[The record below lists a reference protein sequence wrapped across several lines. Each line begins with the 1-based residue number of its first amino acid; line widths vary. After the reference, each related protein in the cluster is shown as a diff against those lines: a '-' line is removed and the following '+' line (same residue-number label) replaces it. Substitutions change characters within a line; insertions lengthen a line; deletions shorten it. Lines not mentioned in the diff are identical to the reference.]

1 MSGHISSDHSRSASR
16 SSQTPRLSQG
26 QTRDSMPRHS
36 FGRTSRVSNPNV
48 FSDEYSLEPID
59 ADQIDRAPSPASIAS
74 STTLRSIHHPQK
86 TVSTATTENENPFG
100 DDARVSFEEAHRSS
114 LPQKGVGNFAN
125 NRNSVNSVNNSPFA
139 VQRNQSVSSRFSIP
153 RALSPYTG
161 ATGPSHPYG
170 MYPQVGVS
178 RSPSVGSTSTIRQPD
193 RPLSETNGPQHPYA
207 MYTQNVVEEGMDDDV
222 IPVGFPGHN
231 PPYQPPPSR
240 RDDDVGDIIGPDG
253 HTEPLPPYSRYPTGV
268 IPKPPTP
275 ENMADM
281 NHSPEDHQQLNSLSR
296 EPPVSETSSRA
307 LVADYSGSSG
317 NNGNNGNND
326 RSGGQ
331 RAGAATGIMAFE
343 EKLKQKGKKTACCG
357 LPVWTLVLIC
367 TVMLIGGSI
376 GGVIGGV
383 LGTKRAAEADKQ
395 AEAQTSGPHIV
406 TVTASPQKDYSTM
419 TSTPTNLRSAPT
431 GTFYVPA
438 MLKNSSGMCVED
450 DTLKS
455 AWMCMNKPNNIEI
468 TIDEGSNGHHSIIFP
483 NPTPTSSYTYG
494 PQPPYMTQPTIP
506 LGMAIDTS
514 DTSLGPALFFVAKFD
529 KLVVVPESKFQGSS
543 ISARSWPGD
552 DSFVSSL
559 LSRKGVA
566 QPGEKPW
573 FCWWNQ
579 TQMEFFIYVNQ
590 TTSDTSTDATA
601 TTDGDMTASTATA
614 HLKRDDPISDYPRKI
629 KWDERRDQAGASAP
643 YCQQMQVDS
652 LGHASPIPE
661 NVISI
666 KENEPTPT
674 TTYINS
680 EGGSQTYTAR
690 AQYATPCY
698 CLSFSD

>member
-1 MSGHISSDHSRSASR
+1 MSGQHSRSASR

-26 QTRDSMPRHS
+26 TTRDSMPRHS

-59 ADQIDRAPSPASIAS
+59 PDQIERAPSPASIAS
-74 STTLRSIHHPQK
+74 STTLRSTNHPQK
-86 TVSTATTENENPFG
+86 PVSTATTENENPFG
-100 DDARVSFEEAHRSS
+100 DDARVSFDEAHRSS
-114 LPQKGVGNFAN
+114 LPQKGAGGFSN

-139 VQRNQSVSSRFSIP
+139 VQRNQSVSSRFSMP

-178 RSPSVGSTSTIRQPD
+178 RSPSVGSTSTIRQHD
-193 RPLSETNGPQHPYA
+193 RPLSETTGPQHPYA
-207 MYTQNVVEEGMDDDV
+207 MYTQNVVEEGMDDDDV

-231 PPYQPPPSR
+231 PPYQPPQSR

-275 ENMADM
+275 QNMADI
-281 NHSPEDHQQLNSLSR
+281 NPPLEDQQLNSLSR
-296 EPPVSETSSRA
+296 GQPDVSEMSSHA
-307 LVADYSGSSG
+307 LVADYTGNSG
-317 NNGNNGNND
+317 NNGNDENNGNNN
-326 RSGGQ
+326 RSSAGQ
-331 RAGAATGIMAFE
+331 RAAAATGIMAFE

-395 AEAQTSGPHIV
+395 AAAAASSTGPNIV

-419 TSTPTNLRSAPT
+419 TSTPSNLKSTPT
-431 GTFYVPA
+431 GTFYVP
-438 MLKNSSGMCVED
+438 MIHQNSSGMCVED
-450 DTLKS
+450 DIMKS
-455 AWMCMNKPNNIEI
+455 AWKCMDKPNHLEI
-468 TIDEGSNGHHSIIFP
+468 TISENDHKHTIMFP
-483 NPTPTSSYTYG
+483 NPTPTSSYSYG
-494 PQPPYMTQPTIP
+494 AQPPYMTEPSIP

-529 KLVVVPESKFQGSS
+529 KLVVVPESRFTSS
-543 ISARSWPGD
+543 SSVSGRSWPGD
-552 DSFVSSL
+552 ESFLSQ
-559 LSRKGVA
+559 LSRKEVA
-566 QPGEKPW
+566 QPGQRPW

-590 TTSDTSTDATA
+590 TILDTSTDATA
-601 TTDGDMTASTATA
+601 STEHNMAA
-614 HLKRDDPISDYPRKI
+614 NYPRKI
-629 KWDERRDQAGASAP
+629 KIDERRDQAGSTPP
-643 YCQQMQVDS
+643 YCQQMEVDNS
-652 LGHASPIPE
+652 GHAAPIPYKT
-661 NVISI
+661 IDI

-674 TTYINS
+674 TTYINNQ
-680 EGGSQTYTAR
+680 GGAHQTYTAK

-698 CLSFSD
+698 CLSFAD

>member
-1 MSGHISSDHSRSASR
+1 
-16 SSQTPRLSQG
+16 
-26 QTRDSMPRHS
+26 MPRHS

-59 ADQIDRAPSPASIAS
+59 ADQIERAPSPASISS
-74 STTLRSIHHPQK
+74 STTLRSIHHPHK
-86 TVSTATTENENPFG
+86 TVSTATTENENPFA

-114 LPQKGVGNFAN
+114 LPQKGGGAFSN
-125 NRNSVNSVNNSPFA
+125 NRGSVNSVNNSPFA

-161 ATGPSHPYG
+161 ATGPSHPYA

-193 RPLSETNGPQHPYA
+193 RPLSETTGPQHPYA

-231 PPYQPPPSR
+231 PPYQPPQGR

-275 ENMADM
+275 ENMADR
-281 NHSPEDHQQLNSLSR
+281 NHTPEVQQLNSVSGDQ
-296 EPPVSETSSRA
+296 PPVSETSSRP
-307 LVADYSGSSG
+307 LVADYSGNSGNSG

-326 RSGGQ
+326 HRTSGQ
-331 RAGAATGIMAFE
+331 RVAAATGIMAFE
-343 EKLKQKGKKTACCG
+343 EKLKRKGKKTACCG
-357 LPVWTLVLIC
+357 LPVWTIVLIC

-383 LGTKRAAEADKQ
+383 LGTKRAAD
-395 AEAQTSGPHIV
+395 AEKKAAAQTTGPHIV

-419 TSTPTNLRSAPT
+419 TSTPANLKTAPT
-431 GTFYVPA
+431 GTFYIA
-438 MLKNSSGMCVED
+438 MTHQNSSGMCVED
-450 DTLKS
+450 EMMKS
-455 AWMCMNKPNNIEI
+455 AWKCMDKPNHIEV
-468 TIDEGSNGHHSIIFP
+468 TIAKNDHQHSIIFP
-483 NPTPTSSYTYG
+483 NPTPTSSYSYG
-494 PQPPYMTQPTIP
+494 AQPPYMTQPSIP
-506 LGMAIDTS
+506 MGLAIDTS
-514 DTSLGPALFFVAKFD
+514 EANLGPALFFVAKFD
-529 KLVVVPESKFQGSS
+529 KLVVVPDSS
-543 ISARSWPGD
+543 FSSSSSVSARSWPGD
-552 DSFVSSL
+552 DAFLSM
-559 LSRKGVA
+559 LSRKEVA
-566 QPGEKPW
+566 QPGDKPW

-601 TTDGDMTASTATA
+601 STNNDMAASTAAA
-614 HLKRDDPISDYPRKI
+614 HSESKRGDDWSGYPRKI
-629 KWDERRDQAGASAP
+629 KIDERRDQAGAAAP
-643 YCQQMQVDS
+643 YCQQMQVDHN
-652 LGHASPIPE
+652 GHASPIPLK
-661 NVISI
+661 SMDI

-680 EGGSQTYTAR
+680 DGDAHQTYTAR
-690 AQYATPCY
+690 AQFATPCY
-698 CLSFSD
+698 CLSFTD